1 MDACEIY
8 NIDAAN
14 LAARR
19 EAICLDKRAI
29 ARLGK
34 LESWAAQTAP
44 SIAREFYKHQFSSTG
59 PSAFF
64 KEFCDQRGMTL
75 DALRHHLEVSHADY
89 FVSIFREANK
99 PEPFGTDYFN
109 TRLHVGKIHNEINL
123 PLKWFLS
130 AYVMFEMQ
138 AERKLRRRFPH
149 RPAMRRQAL
158 MALKS
163 VFNYDI
169 QAISDSFFVD
179 LLDTLGIDTAQVLS
193 SGGHKDV
200 AEQLP
205 LLKQTLP
212 ARLNRLGQMSQSLL
226 QGSRDLAERSRDLEE
241 QTQTQTAS
249 LEETAAAISQIT
261 DSAKQS
267 SENAK
272 RARDIATVGSDGTAG
287 KHNHSVIETMRQLSD
302 SSGDISNITVL
313 IEDISFQTNLL
324 ALNAAVEAARAG
336 VHGRG
341 FAIVANEVGELAK
354 RSSNAAKDI
363 KRLIEESSSRVNAG
377 VSSVGD
383 LAEMINQI
391 ADASNEQSNSIHEI
405 GLAINQ
411 VDGSTQANS
420 AQVDAIAQLAQ
431 HLTQQSDEVADIVS
445 VFKVS

>member
-1 MDACEIY
+1 MDACKIY

-29 ARLGK
+29 ERLGK
-34 LESWAAQTAP
+34 LEGWATNAAP
-44 SIAREFYKHQFSSTG
+44 SIAKEFYDHQFSSAG

-64 KEFCDQRGMTL
+64 KQFCEQRGMAL
-75 DALRHHLEVSHADY
+75 DALRHHLEVSHAEY

-99 PEPFGTDYFN
+99 ANPFGTDYFN

-130 AYVMFEMQ
+130 AYVMFEIL
-138 AERKLRRRFPH
+138 AERKLRRRYPH
-149 RPAMRRQAL
+149 RPAMRRNSL
-158 MALKS
+158 MALKA

-193 SGGHKDV
+193 SGGNKDI
-200 AEQLP
+200 AEELP
-205 LLKQTLP
+205 LLKKTLP

-226 QGSRDLAERSRDLEE
+226 QGSRDLAKRSQDLEE
-241 QTQTQTAS
+241 QTQTQKAS
-249 LEETAAAISQIT
+249 LEETAAAITQIT
-261 DSAKQS
+261 DSAMQS

-272 RARDIATVGSDGTAG
+272 RAREIATVGSDSATS

-302 SSGDISNITVL
+302 SSSDISKITAL

-336 VHGRG
+336 THGRG

-354 RSSNAAKDI
+354 RSSDAAKDI

-391 ADASNEQSNSIHEI
+391 ADASAEQSSSIREI

-420 AQVDAIAQLAQ
+420 EQVDGIAQLAQ

-445 VFKVS
+445 VFKVG

>member
-19 EAICLDKRAI
+19 EAICLDNRSI

-34 LESWAAQTAP
+34 LENWAAQVAP
-44 SIAREFYKHQFSSTG
+44 DIAKDFYNHQFSSAG

-64 KEFCDQRGMTL
+64 KEFCDQSGMTL
-75 DALRHHLEVSHADY
+75 NALRQHLEVSHADY

-99 PEPFGTDYFN
+99 SEPFGTGYFN

-130 AYVMFEMQ
+130 AYVMFEML
-138 AERKLRRRFPH
+138 AERKLRRRYPH

-193 SGGHKDV
+193 AGGNKDI

-205 LLKQTLP
+205 LLKRTMP
-212 ARLNRLGQMSQSLL
+212 GRLNKLGKMSQSLL
-226 QGSRDLAERSRDLEE
+226 QGSRDLAERSRHLEE

-249 LEETAAAISQIT
+249 LEETAAAITQIT

-272 RARDIATVGSDGTAG
+272 RAREIAMVGSDGSMG
-287 KHNHSVIETMRQLSD
+287 KNNCSVIETMRQLSD
-302 SSGDISNITVL
+302 SSGDISAITGL

-354 RSSNAAKDI
+354 RSSKAAQDI
-363 KRLIEESSSRVNAG
+363 KHLIETSSSRVNEG
-377 VSSVGD
+377 VNSVGE
-383 LAEMINQI
+383 LADMINQI
-391 ADASNEQSNSIHEI
+391 ANASNEQSNSIHEI
-405 GLAINQ
+405 SLAINQ

-420 AQVDAIAQLAQ
+420 AQVDAISQLAQ
-431 HLTQQSDEVADIVS
+431 HLTQQSNEVADIVS